1 MADALTLTVPMPPRL
16 TNGSAM
22 TGHWR
27 GRHARKL
34 AYKRALDAL
43 QAAGA
48 LPAPPARPL
57 PFAVVASEMT
67 LGAAMDDD
75 NALARHKVVLD
86 WLVSRG
92 YLAGDSRKCL
102 RWAGLPVQRVTRK
115 APACITLVLTP
126 APAA

>member
-1 MADALTLTVPMPPRL
+1 MSALTLTVPMPPRL

-34 AYKRALDAL
+34 AYKRELDERQ
-43 QAAGA
+43 QAGL
-48 LPAPPARPL
+48 LPPPPARPL
-57 PFAVVASEMT
+57 THAILASVMV

-92 YLAGDSRKCL
+92 YLAGDSRKHV
-102 RWAGLPVQRVTRK
+102 RWAGLPEQRVTRK
-115 APACITLVLTP
+115 AAPSITLTLTSIE
-126 APAA
+126 AP